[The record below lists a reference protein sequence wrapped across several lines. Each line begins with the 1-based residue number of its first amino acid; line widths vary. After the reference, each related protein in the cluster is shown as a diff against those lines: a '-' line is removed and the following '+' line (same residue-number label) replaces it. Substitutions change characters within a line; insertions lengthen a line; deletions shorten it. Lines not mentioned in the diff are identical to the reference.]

1 MHDTAYEIGGAF
13 IRAYG
18 KTAPCIVVEIGSM
31 DVNGSLREHID
42 PSNVYLG
49 LDVEHGKNVDL
60 VIDPLKPLPLRDNF
74 ADIVLSSSQ
83 MEHDKF
89 FWKTFLELI
98 RVTKDGGYVYI
109 SSPSNGDYHSYPI
122 DCWRFYPEAGLA
134 LAEWASTNGMPCTL
148 IESFTA
154 GRKADYW
161 NDYVAIFQKCPPEQA
176 VPGKLL
182 SSAFTA
188 YNVRTVGSDEVANK
202 SERTEDFL
210 LMIDAREKL
219 AAAQD
224 EIRILKERVEILE
237 RDLSAAQAQNAAAHE
252 AQQRLIAAQDEI
264 RALNEKVGALEQ
276 GADKTSE
283 AAAHE
288 AVEPVEAQQPPA
300 ATQDEIRALSEKV
313 DALEMRDEKESKS
326 AAHEAAE

>member
-13 IRAYG
+13 IREYG
-18 KTAPCIVVEIGSM
+18 KAAPCIVVEIGSM
-31 DVNGSLREHID
+31 DFNGSLREHID

-60 VIDPLKPLPLRDNF
+60 VIDPLKPLPLRDDF

-89 FWKTFLELI
+89 FWKTFLELM

-134 LAEWASTNGMPCTL
+134 LAEWASTNGLPCTL

-161 NDYVAIFQKCPPEQA
+161 NDYVAIFQKCPPERA

-182 SSAFTA
+182 SSEFTA
-188 YNVRTVGSDEVANK
+188 YNVRTVGSGEVANK

-224 EIRILKERVEILE
+224 EIRALKERVESLE
-237 RDLSAAQAQNAAAHE
+237 RDLSTAQAQNAAALE

-276 GADKTSE
+276 SADETRKSASHE
-283 AAAHE
+283 AA
-288 AVEPVEAQQPPA
+288 EPVEAEQPAVA
-300 ATQDEIRALSEKV
+300 AQDDIRDLSEKA
-313 DALEMRDEKESKS
+313 DASEIQGEKASEP